1 MITTL
6 LWDLDNTLLDFPS
19 AERQAL
25 IATFA
30 DFTLGPCS
38 PDLLVRY
45 SALNARWWR
54 RLEEGDVT
62 KAELLPGRFREFFAA
77 EGIACTEYDAFNA
90 AYQHHLGDTI
100 VFLDNGY
107 ELVKDLHGQVKQY
120 LVTNGSLQAQ
130 TRKLKRSGLGEL
142 FDGVFISEVVGAEKP
157 SRAFFDAVLS
167 HRAGGQGGAF
177 AHRRLPHQRHGRGL
191 RGGHPLLLVRPQG
204 PAGAG
209 GPAHPPY
216 HSESQRD
223 PFYFGGASIKFK
235 SLREN

>member
-45 SALNARWWR
+45 SDLNARWWR

-107 ELVKDLHGQVKQY
+107 ELVVDLPGFTKDEIKASLENGY
-120 LVTNGSLQAQ
+120 LT
-130 TRKLKRSGLGEL
+130 
-142 FDGVFISEVVGAEKP
+142 ISAEKGLDKDEKEKE
-157 SRAFFDAVLS
+157 SGRYI
-167 HRAGGQGGAF
+167 
-177 AHRRLPHQRHGRGL
+177 RRERY
-191 RGGHPLLLVRPQG
+191 
-204 PAGAG
+204 AGACSRSFYVG
-209 GPAHPPY
+209 EDIQQEDVKAEFKHGILKLFVPKKEAKPAVEEKKHIAI
-216 HSESQRD
+216 E
-223 PFYFGGASIKFK
+223 G
-235 SLREN
+235 

>member
-25 IATFA
+25 ITTFA

-107 ELVKDLHGQVKQY
+107 ELVL
-120 LVTNGSLQAQ
+120 A
-130 TRKLKRSGLGEL
+130 
-142 FDGVFISEVVGAEKP
+142 VFVFVG
-157 SRAFFDAVLS
+157 
-167 HRAGGQGGAF
+167 
-177 AHRRLPHQRHGRGL
+177 
-191 RGGHPLLLVRPQG
+191 
-204 PAGAG
+204 
-209 GPAHPPY
+209 
-216 HSESQRD
+216 
-223 PFYFGGASIKFK
+223 FGGGVVLLGADDEGHGVCPCTPPVGEAPLVDVAVDGADVLVEGADLICVQLGDLLPVWNALVAQMIELGGTSRTD
-235 SLREN
+235 LGA

>member
-25 IATFA
+25 ITTFA

-54 RLEEGDVT
+54 RLEEGEVT
-62 KAELLPGRFREFFAA
+62 KAQLLPGRFREFFAA

-107 ELVKDLHGQVKQY
+107 ELVKKLHQDRMKQY

-157 SRAFFDAVLS
+157 SPAFFAPVF
-167 HRAGGQGGAF
+167 AAF
-177 AHRRLPHQRHGRGL
+177 PGIKPEEMLIVGDSL
-191 RGGHPLLLVRPQG
+191 TSDIRGGVN
-204 PAGAG
+204 AGIQTCWYNPRGHA
-209 GPAHPPY
+209 APPELRIDY
-216 HSESQRD
+216 TVSDIAEVLQ
-223 PFYFGGASIKFK
+223 IVEK
-235 SLREN
+235 SAR

>member
-54 RLEEGDVT
+54 RLEEGKVT

-157 SRAFFDAVLS
+157 SRAFSTPCSPPSGRWTRRSFCSSATPSPATWPEAAGRASPAAGTTPRACRCRRTCPSAIRSGISTRS
-167 HRAGGQGGAF
+167 H
-177 AHRRLPHQRHGRGL
+177 
-191 RGGHPLLLVRPQG
+191 
-204 PAGAG
+204 
-209 GPAHPPY
+209 
-216 HSESQRD
+216 
-223 PFYFGGASIKFK
+223 K
-235 SLREN
+235 S

>member
-25 IATFA
+25 ITTFA

-157 SRAFFDAVLS
+157 SRAQPQTLTADDLPALDPDCIGLHGSPTKVSKTFVPVRTKQTVRIDGAQPEAAVASLLAQLDAAHISLE
-167 HRAGGQGGAF
+167 GGGD
-177 AHRRLPHQRHGRGL
+177 H
-191 RGGHPLLLVRPQG
+191 V
-204 PAGAG
+204 
-209 GPAHPPY
+209 
-216 HSESQRD
+216 
-223 PFYFGGASIKFK
+223 
-235 SLREN
+235 

>member
-25 IATFA
+25 ITTFA

-167 HRAGGQGGAF
+167 AIGPVDKEELLLIGDSLTSDMEGGRRAGIPCCWYNPTGQ
-177 AHRRLPHQRHGRGL
+177 PI
-191 RGGHPLLLVRPQG
+191 
-204 PAGAG
+204 PAGMPIRYDIRHLGQVAEIVTG
-209 GPAHPPY
+209 QA
-216 HSESQRD
+216 
-223 PFYFGGASIKFK
+223 
-235 SLREN
+235 

>member
-25 IATFA
+25 ITTFA

-54 RLEEGDVT
+54 WLEEGKVT

-142 FDGVFISEVVGAEKP
+142 FDGVFISEVVGAENP

-167 HRAGGQGGAF
+167 AIGPVDKEELLLIGDSLTADMQGGVDF
-177 AHRRLPHQRHGRGL
+177 GL
-191 RGGHPLLLVRPQG
+191 RTCWYNHNHLPRDT
-204 PAGAG
+204 A
-209 GPAHPPY
+209 PPVDY
-216 HSESQRD
+216 TVDH
-223 PFYFGGASIKFK
+223 
-235 SLREN
+235 LREIMEIL

>member
-25 IATFA
+25 ITTFA

-107 ELVKDLHGQVKQY
+107 ELVKKLHQGRMKQY

-130 TRKLKRSGLGEL
+130 TRKL
-142 FDGVFISEVVGAEKP
+142 
-157 SRAFFDAVLS
+157 
-167 HRAGGQGGAF
+167 
-177 AHRRLPHQRHGRGL
+177 
-191 RGGHPLLLVRPQG
+191 
-204 PAGAG
+204 
-209 GPAHPPY
+209 
-216 HSESQRD
+216 
-223 PFYFGGASIKFK
+223 
-235 SLREN
+235 